1 MMEKDMKNNMKNGKS
16 RRNSIIFSVFLLVI
30 FSSIFFSGCNNG
42 PVPLNIYTGTQGV
55 TAKLM
60 ENNPPREVYENSDI
74 MLMAEI
80 WNKGAYTPG
89 SERNKLIYVSI
100 NVDDVYLKLND
111 GENKNNLFKYYLH
124 GKQEGWPIGE
134 KTIQPIGKLHVNDIP
149 GTRESPS
156 TKIEVNVCY
165 PYKTFFSETICVDKD
180 IYTLEKNPICRNQ
193 KTYSYGGQGAPVIIS
208 RVEVDMVPVG
218 TVQGS
223 AQVSQPIT
231 DSEGRL
237 VDIGHGMEPGQSII
251 IAPHFTI
258 YFRNADNGVILSYS
272 NQNPCE
278 TGPESGTVIRING
291 TLGTALL
298 NCSNPEV
305 LMYANEGSV
314 RCSVDAQKLNSQY
327 ELNRNYELPLTI
339 EAEYFYKA
347 TEVKNIKI
355 VRYS

>member
-1 MMEKDMKNNMKNGKS
+1 MKKAKT
-16 RRNSIIFSVFLLVI
+16 NSYLSTLSILVIIIFSSF
-30 FSSIFFSGCNNG
+30 FFSACNGG
-42 PVPLNIYTGTQGV
+42 PTTFDQYTGTKGV
-55 TAKLM
+55 TAYLLQ
-60 ENNPPREVYENSDI
+60 NNPPAEVYENSDV

-89 SERNKLIYVSI
+89 SEQNKLIYVSL

-111 GENKNNLFKYYLH
+111 GEDRNNLFKYYLH

-165 PYKTFFSETICVDKD
+165 PYKTYFSQTICVDKD
-180 IYTLEKNPICRNQ
+180 IYNLEKNPICRNQ

-208 RVEVDMVPVG
+208 KVEVDMVPVG
-218 TVQGS
+218 IVHGS
-223 AQVSQPIT
+223 AVVSQSIT

-237 VDIGHGMEPGQSII
+237 VDIGHGMESGQSVI

-278 TGPESGTVIRING
+278 IGPERGTVINING
-291 TLGTALL
+291 TLGTVPL

-305 LMYANEGSV
+305 MMYANEGSV
-314 RCSVDAQKLNSQY
+314 RCTLDAQKLNSQY

-339 EAEYFYKA
+339 EAEYFYKT

-355 VRYS
+355 VRVS